1 MIEVS
6 AIIQTEQGYAAKV
19 YSFNYPVI
27 WDSSN
32 YNEVVKR
39 LKEDSECFMY
49 STNYTH
55 FLLKSPDQTLY
66 SDGFEVC
73 VSTEC
78 CHYTLTIDRTFKIHS
93 ISSEYN
99 HLSNQLTA
107 KDCATFLN
115 KIKRVGLIA
124 FVKTYCENFE
134 NELKILQT
142 MDTKNIG
149 IQNRIIAL
157 ATLISS
163 IKQWLFLNE

>member
-1 MIEVS
+1 MIEVD
-6 AIIQTEQGYAAKV
+6 AIIKNERGFAAKV
-19 YSFNYPVI
+19 YTFENLSIGN
-27 WDSSN
+27 SN
-32 YNEVVKR
+32 DHSEVNQFI
-39 LKEDSECFMY
+39 KEDPECFMY
-49 STNYTH
+49 STNYTR

-66 SDGFEVC
+66 SDGFEVR

-78 CHYTLTIDRTFKIHS
+78 RTYTLTIDRTFKIHS
-93 ISSEYN
+93 ISSVYN
-99 HLSNQLTA
+99 YLSNQLTA

-142 MDTKNIG
+142 MDTKDTG

-157 ATLISS
+157 ATLVSS
-163 IKQWLFLNE
+163 IKQWLFLND